1 MTAAVNGNGQISIR
15 QTHTHTRT
23 DTQTDIYNHR
33 IALHQWPVFHV
44 VIVMSMPM
52 CVGAMSVCTVH
63 KEEGDES
70 DLGLDDDDAT
80 YLFDYFLLYSG

>member
-1 MTAAVNGNGQISIR
+1 
-15 QTHTHTRT
+15 
-23 DTQTDIYNHR
+23 
-33 IALHQWPVFHV
+33 
-44 VIVMSMPM
+44 MSMPM

-70 DLGLDDDDAT
+70 DLALDDEEDAA